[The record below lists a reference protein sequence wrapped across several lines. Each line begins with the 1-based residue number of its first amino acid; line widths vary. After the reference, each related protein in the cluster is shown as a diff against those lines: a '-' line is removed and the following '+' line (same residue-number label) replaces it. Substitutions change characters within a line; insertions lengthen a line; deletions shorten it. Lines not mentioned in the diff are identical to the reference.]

1 MKPYFQVFALILLG
15 YLITV
20 LFVHFCV
27 APIQSFLFSAN
38 YFGGASLLFLPHGVR
53 IMATWCFRFQAVIPL
68 FWGEAIAWLIFGA
81 TNINLIFL
89 SALVGSLSVL
99 IVFEMFRLA
108 NVNLYYGGQ
117 IQFTWRLAIVVA
129 FVSSCLNSV
138 GHSFALSLSVSDYDI
153 FLEISKFV
161 IGDVLGTFVTFLFG
175 MQIVRFVRLQ
185 KGF

>member
-1 MKPYFQVFALILLG
+1 
-15 YLITV
+15 
-20 LFVHFCV
+20 
-27 APIQSFLFSAN
+27 
-38 YFGGASLLFLPHGVR
+38 
-53 IMATWCFRFQAVIPL
+53 
-68 FWGEAIAWLIFGA
+68 
-81 TNINLIFL
+81 
-89 SALVGSLSVL
+89 
-99 IVFEMFRLA
+99 MFRLA

-138 GHSFALSLSVSDYDI
+138 GHSFALSLSVPDYDI

-161 IGDVLGTFVTFLFG
+161 IGDVLGTFVTFLIG

>member
-1 MKPYFQVFALILLG
+1 MYFYFLRFGPI
-15 YLITV
+15 V
-20 LFVHFCV
+20 LFRSYASHRVYGV
-27 APIQSFLFSAN
+27 YSNARALGSILGP
-38 YFGGASLLFLPHGVR
+38 GASLLFLPHGVR

-108 NVNLYYGGQ
+108 NVNLYYGVQ

-138 GHSFALSLSVSDYDI
+138 GHSFALSLSVPDYDI